1 VRHADERGKRG
12 RSGLTRFELAVTVF
26 MVVLAVAGIASLVP
40 LTADRSSAVSTP
52 VASTSRPI
60 QLNDA
65 ELAGPRAEAALAP
78 CPQPPPGGVAP
89 PPPPVLVPAAFT
101 APATP
106 VEAGPLAGIEVPCL
120 GAPGTVRP
128 AAALY
133 GRETLLNVW
142 ASWCVPCKEEL
153 PALAAYAARPDA
165 IPVVGVNVKDN
176 PVKALKLLA
185 QLNIHLPM
193 LVDSGDAITGKLR
206 TIALPASFLM
216 RPDGSVQQ
224 LMPQVAYTEA
234 FEVAD
239 AVAVART
246 AGK

>member
-1 VRHADERGKRG
+1 MSDADERGRRS

-40 LTADRSSAVSTP
+40 LTAADRSSAVSTP
-52 VASTSRPI
+52 EVSTPVASTSKPV

-78 CPQPPPGGVAP
+78 CPQLPPGGVAP
-89 PPPPVLVPAAFT
+89 
-101 APATP
+101 ATR

-128 AAALY
+128 AAALS
-133 GRETLLNVW
+133 GRETLINVW
-142 ASWCVPCKEEL
+142 ASWCVPCREEL

-165 IPVVGVNVKDN
+165 IPAVGVNVKDN
-176 PVKALKLLA
+176 PVKALELLA
-185 QLNIHLPM
+185 QLKIHLPM

-206 TIALPASFLM
+206 TIALPASFLV
-216 RPDGSVQQ
+216 RPDGSVRQ
-224 LMPQVAYTEA
+224 LLPQVAYTEA
-234 FEVAD
+234 SEVAA
-239 AVAVART
+239 AVAVARQ